1 VFQTPHL
8 KGSVIK
14 QPYLR
19 YYFQSF
25 QGRNV
30 CECDVGSLVFSA
42 GICSVIN
49 SLTCHHPKDAVVI
62 LTWYDSESVTILRH
76 FSALEQELSINLG
89 DCYSKGCSTL
99 CIEEHPDVGKMQY
112 RRKPQSSVLHRAVQ

>member
-1 VFQTPHL
+1 MILNETSL
-8 KGSVIK
+8 
-14 QPYLR
+14 L
-19 YYFQSF
+19 
-25 QGRNV
+25 NV
-30 CECDVGSLVFSA
+30 MFACLA
-42 GICSVIN
+42 
-49 SLTCHHPKDAVVI
+49 
-62 LTWYDSESVTILRH
+62 VTILWH